1 LDFALIFT
9 PSARVLIINGL
20 TLRELTMAD
29 LKKAFENLKSN
40 IADKVNDAVSLDV
53 VTFSGNFNI
62 KVGDVIGN
70 DQNKFDL
77 EKVLNSMKADVNAEL
92 NVVAYSTIK
101 LDGDQVNIVKENLS
115 SEQMELV
122 KFHREMIEA
131 SQNSRKAIVDMI
143 KGLV

>member
-1 LDFALIFT
+1 
-9 PSARVLIINGL
+9 
-20 TLRELTMAD
+20 
-29 LKKAFENLKSN
+29 
-40 IADKVNDAVSLDV
+40 
-53 VTFSGNFNI
+53 
-62 KVGDVIGN
+62 
-70 DQNKFDL
+70 
-77 EKVLNSMKADVNAEL
+77 MKADVNAEL

>member
-1 LDFALIFT
+1 
-9 PSARVLIINGL
+9 
-20 TLRELTMAD
+20 MAD

-53 VTFSGNFNI
+53 VTFTGNFNI
-62 KVGDVIGN
+62 KVGDVIGS

-77 EKVLNSMKADVNAEL
+77 ESVLSSMKADVNAEL
-92 NVVAYSTIK
+92 SVVAYSTIK